1 MPAAADWRDARLN
14 QTQFRRMHAREN
26 PLNARGFQSEH
37 TLEQACEHRAVVGQN
52 RIIPVLKEICLIDL
66 DLFAKDAT
74 AIDAAAH
81 HPVDAAVAMVGPA
94 VAVLPEGT
102 AEFGDHDDHRIP
114 PSPGPISSEKP
125 ASARPSSPRRSA
137 R

>member
-1 MPAAADWRDARLN
+1 MGAG
-14 QTQFRRMHAREN
+14 EN
-26 PLNARGFQSEH
+26 PLNAGCFQPQH
-37 TLEQACEHRAVVGQN
+37 ALEQAFEHSAVVRQN
-52 RIIPVLKEICLIDL
+52 RVIPVLKEICLIDL

-94 VAVLPEGT
+94 VGVLPEGT
-102 AEFGDHDDHRIP
+102 PESGDHDDHRIP
-114 PSPGPISSEKP
+114 PSPGPLSSEKP